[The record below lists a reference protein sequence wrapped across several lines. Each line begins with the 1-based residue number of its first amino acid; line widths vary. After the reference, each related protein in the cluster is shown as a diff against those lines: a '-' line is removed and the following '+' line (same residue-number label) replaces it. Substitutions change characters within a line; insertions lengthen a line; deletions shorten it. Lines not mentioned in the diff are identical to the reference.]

1 MKKILDD
8 VKVDD
13 KIMIIVFDFNLCYW
27 KIDFV
32 QVIFENINN
41 VKNYIRIIYVS
52 GGMDGILFI
61 KYLCM

>member
-13 KIMIIVFDFNLCYW
+13 KIMIIVFDFNLSYW

-32 QVIFENINN
+32 QVIFENIND
-41 VKNYIRIIYVS
+41 VKNYIRNIYVG

-61 KYLCM
+61 EYLCM